1 MNITTYFLPIY
12 SSYWFL
18 SLIFLASGILLQ
30 NQAASHNLTQFFIP
44 TALLLVV
51 FAFIKPNKHKIIMI
65 SSFIIGASSLL
76 LHTYYLKP
84 PIQQVNAA
92 HIQGKAQETILTGN
106 HFWPYRIKLTITK
119 IDDAKDQN
127 LPIFLYTK
135 KNPHLSCHD
144 IITAKNITVRYPT
157 EKDFWLYL
165 VRQGVIGTAFVPEL
179 VFTKLAS
186 SSSFFTKLETIQD
199 QLFKNL
205 RKKMPRQT
213 FAFFS
218 SLFIGDKNRVK
229 STIDQQKDPF
239 KFWGLSHQLARSGLH
254 LLLFIFIWT
263 LLISYLP
270 IPYWIKT
277 SILVILSCCYWLLTP
292 ISISFLRAF
301 AVFMFYKLC
310 NMLSLAINPLHLLSI
325 VCFFTLLFNPFH
337 LFFLDFQ
344 LSFFLTFCLVW
355 LSQLQLQRKILL
367 AK

>member
-1 MNITTYFLPIY
+1 MNITAYFLPIY

-18 SLIFLASGILLQ
+18 SLFFLVSGILLQ
-30 NQAASHNLTQFFIP
+30 NQATSHNLTQFFIP
-44 TALLLVV
+44 TVLLLVV
-51 FAFIKPNKHKIIMI
+51 FALINPNKHKLVMF

-76 LHTYYLKP
+76 LHTYYTKP
-84 PIQQVNAA
+84 PEQKINAA
-92 HIQGKAQETILTGN
+92 HIQGVVQETILTGN
-106 HFWPYRIKLTITK
+106 HFWPYRITLKITEINDIK
-119 IDDAKDQN
+119 NQN

-135 KNPHLSCHD
+135 KDPHLNYHD
-144 IITAKNITVRYPT
+144 IITAENITVRYPT

-179 VFTKLAS
+179 VVTKSAS
-186 SSSFFTKLETIQD
+186 SSSFLKKIETTQN

-229 STIDQQKDPF
+229 DTIDQQKDPF

-277 SILVILSCCYWLLTP
+277 SILAMLSCCYWLLTP

-310 NMLSLAINPLHLLSI
+310 NILSLTINPLHILSI
-325 VCFFTLLFNPFH
+325 VCFFTLLLNPFH

-344 LSFFLTFCLVW
+344 LSFFLAFCLVW